1 MDPNRSPRKIEVC
14 ERICE
19 HIGVGRSWQE
29 ALLQGHQERICV
41 TRLARPS
48 LRISNMRDWRS
59 FPS

>member
-48 LRISNMRDWRS
+48 LRISNMRD
-59 FPS
+59 